1 MSRSTAAAVVVL
13 LTATWPTGTYLAG
26 PDPGRTET
34 RIEAPPTAPDDRRG
48 RTRVTHVAA
57 RIAARSAPAGE
68 CARDRVVVIGHRG
81 TGPGTRRLY
90 GAARSEDTVPAFKA
104 AMRAGADGFET
115 DFWPTA
121 DNTVVSHHDATL
133 ARMTNGTGEIRRRTY
148 RYVRGVRNVSGAPVP
163 TFHGTLSELRDTGPH
178 VQQEFKDG
186 WVFSNAVLERLAQL
200 DRDLVGD
207 VAGKVLW
214 TTSQRST
221 LRRFHALV
229 PDIPVGLIDRSHGR
243 PRLSTVP
250 GWVDVILIEFG
261 AADARYISR
270 ATARGHLVSLRK
282 TNTVDQMRRAVGM
295 GAARVVTDR
304 PELLGTAC

>member
-57 RIAARSAPAGE
+57 RVAARSAPAGE

-121 DNTVVSHHDATL
+121 DNTVVSHHDPTL

-148 RYVRGVRNVSGAPVP
+148 RYVQGVRNVSGAPVP
-163 TFHGTLSELRDTGPH
+163 TFHGTLSELRCFVREIHDGS
-178 VQQEFKDG
+178 QE
-186 WVFSNAVLERLAQL
+186 WV
-200 DRDLVGD
+200 
-207 VAGKVLW
+207 
-214 TTSQRST
+214 
-221 LRRFHALV
+221 RR
-229 PDIPVGLIDRSHGR
+229 GLG
-243 PRLSTVP
+243 
-250 GWVDVILIEFG
+250 
-261 AADARYISR
+261 
-270 ATARGHLVSLRK
+270 
-282 TNTVDQMRRAVGM
+282 N
-295 GAARVVTDR
+295 
-304 PELLGTAC
+304 